1 MLDVVLGCVH
11 DVSATG
17 APSTRHDDS
26 RSRWLVRILTLALTR
41 RAPLIHHFS
50 LSPLNV
56 LSHAFTDPSWCC
68 ETLTVHHNKAHRM
81 SDRKRHCV
89 GATAKDHPVARSTYP
104 FWVGYFSNLRFPQCE
119 NLHHQFFFICNKFPL
134 SHGQI

>member
-1 MLDVVLGCVH
+1 MEI
-11 DVSATG
+11 
-17 APSTRHDDS
+17 PSLEKFHS
-26 RSRWLVRILTLALTR
+26 EFWLPSVRKAGLY
-41 RAPLIHHFS
+41 

-104 FWVGYFSNLRFPQCE
+104 FWVGFT
-119 NLHHQFFFICNKFPL
+119 
-134 SHGQI
+134 